1 MDFVFVRHF
10 VVQSCLQFVIWNP
23 FIRMVFLRN
32 LLIELD
38 ISRLTFLFSLTDRT
52 VTFLLWK
59 YLAIRLWHGN
69 LLKWVVWKWTS
80 HEMRS
85 IIRKN
90 TIFWLGKPYF
100 QGASAV
106 TKHQIFLLSRFDRI
120 IFSIVKMDVYFA
132 EENIWCGM
140 KLLLQ

>member
-1 MDFVFVRHF
+1 MDFVFVHHF
-10 VVQSCLQFVIWNP
+10 FAERYLQFVIWNP
-23 FIRMVFLRN
+23 SIRIIFLRN
-32 LLIELD
+32 FLIKLD
-38 ISRLTFLFSLTDRT
+38 FYRLTFLFSLTDRT
-52 VTFLLWK
+52 VTFLLRK

-106 TKHQIFLLSRFDRI
+106 TKHQIFFLSRFDRI